1 LNVPERAGFAPPRRL
16 ADLFL
21 GFLSIGAR
29 AFGGVLP
36 WAHRAIVEERRWLAE
51 KDFAEVLALCQFLP
65 GPNIANLSVVLGR
78 RWFGFPGAAA
88 GFLGLMALP
97 FVWMLALAALYA
109 EWATHP
115 AVRAV
120 VTGVGVA
127 GGGLFA
133 GTALKLG
140 RPLASK
146 PAAIALVAACFV
158 SVGLLRVSLLAVL
171 PIAVLLALLGA
182 RKGIL

>member
-1 LNVPERAGFAPPRRL
+1 LAPAPPRSL
-16 ADLFL
+16 AELFL

-36 WAHRAIVEERRWLAE
+36 WAHRVIVEERRWLAPQ
-51 KDFAEVLALCQFLP
+51 DFAEVLALCQFLP
-65 GPNIANLSVVLGR
+65 GPNIANMSVVLGR

-97 FVWMLALAALYA
+97 FVWMLVLAALYA
-109 EWATHP
+109 DWASHP
-115 AVRAV
+115 VVKAV

-127 GGGLFA
+127 GGGLFL
-133 GTALKLG
+133 GTAAKLG

-146 PAAIALVAACFV
+146 PAALVLIGACFV
-158 SVGLLRVSLLAVL
+158 AVGLLRLSLLVVL
-171 PIAVLLALLGA
+171 PAAVALALLA
-182 RKGIL
+182 AHRRLV